1 MSTETVAE
9 RFWAESHAK
18 AARRKEIEAMPHSF
32 ERFEAMMADVWNTE
46 LLTALPGSFVP
57 NRNRGNDLDEWLAE
71 DNPHRLT
78 HYEVPGVLEALGL
91 T

>member
-18 AARRKEIEAMPHSF
+18 AARRKEVEAMPRKF
-32 ERFEAMMADVWNTE
+32 DRFEAMLKDVWTSDN
-46 LLTALPGSFVP
+46 LLAAALNEPMHFGP
-57 NRNRGNDLDEWLAE
+57 QDLDEWLAE

-78 HYEVPGVLEALGL
+78 HYRVPGVLETLGL
-91 T
+91 K